1 VAIRR
6 HRAATTVAAAL
17 AVLAAAGAALVVWS
31 QERRADPVPPAAS
44 NPPAAPAAQAGP
56 AGSRVAVENRHPGTA
71 GWRITRRGAPEAIQG
86 WADQVSAA
94 SGERVR
100 LYVST
105 TARRFRVEAYRT
117 GWYGGRGARLV
128 WRSQPLVGRR
138 QPPPTRSPGTNMV
151 ATRWRPSLTL
161 AIGPDW
167 PPGIYLLK
175 LVAAT
180 GQRYVPLTVR
190 DDTSRA
196 ALVVMNAVTTWQAY
210 NRWGGRNQYVGPDG
224 RLETRSRVVS
234 FDRPYDGSGAGE
246 FLGNEYP
253 LVRLVESLGLDVTY
267 WTNIDLHRH
276 PERLLA
282 HRGLV
287 SLGHDEYWS
296 TRMRRGAEAARGH
309 GVNLAF
315 LGANAVYRHIR
326 LEPSAT
332 GRHRQQVN
340 YKPWSAPDDP
350 AWKTDPS
357 QVTTDWRRPPL
368 NNPESRLLGAQYE
381 CNPTHA
387 PGVVVQPSSWLF
399 AATGVRAGTRLP
411 GLVGDEYDRVKP
423 GVPRPPGVEV
433 LLHSP
438 VHCSGAAVR
447 GASFADT
454 TYYTAPSGAGV
465 FNAATSS
472 WVCQLNRACATTRR
486 SPFTARVV
494 RTATVNLLRVFA
506 RGPAGQGH
514 PSRSNLTRL
523 GLDSSDG

>member
-1 VAIRR
+1 VAIHR
-6 HRAATTVAAAL
+6 HRAATTVAVAL
-17 AVLAAAGAALVVWS
+17 AAFGAAGAALVVWS
-31 QERRADPVPPAAS
+31 QERRADPVPSAAS
-44 NPPAAPAAQAGP
+44 NPAAAPTTQLGP
-56 AGSRVAVENRHPGTA
+56 AVSWVAVENRRPGTA
-71 GWRITRRGAPEAIQG
+71 GWRITHPGAPEAIQG
-86 WADQVSAA
+86 WTDQVSAA

-105 TARRFRVEAYRT
+105 TAGHFRVEAYRM

-128 WRSQPLVGRR
+128 WRSQPVVGRR
-138 QPPPTRSPGTNMV
+138 QPPPTLSPGTNMV
-151 ATRWRPSLTL
+151 ATRWHPSLTI

-167 PPGIYLLK
+167 PSGVYLLK
-175 LVAAT
+175 LVGAT

-190 DDTSRA
+190 DDTSKA
-196 ALVVMNAVTTWQAY
+196 ALAVMNAVTTWQAY
-210 NRWGGRNQYVGPDG
+210 NLWGGRNQYVGPDG

-234 FDRPYDGSGAGE
+234 FDRPYHGNGAGE

-253 LVRLVESLGLDVTY
+253 LVRLVERLGLDVTY

-276 PERLLA
+276 PQRLLA

-296 TRMRRGAEAARGH
+296 TRMRRGAEAARAH

-326 LEPSAT
+326 LEPSAI

-340 YKPWSAPDDP
+340 YKPWSVGDDP
-350 AWKTDPS
+350 AWQTDPG

-387 PGVVVQPSSWLF
+387 AGVVVQPSSWLF
-399 AATGVRAGTRLP
+399 AGTGVRAGTRLP
-411 GLVGDEYDRVKP
+411 GLVGDEYDRVQP
-423 GVPRPPGVEV
+423 DAPRPRGVEV

-447 GASFADT
+447 GPSFADT

-472 WVCQLNRACATTRR
+472 WVCQLSRACATTRR
-486 SPFTARVV
+486 SPLTARVV
-494 RTATVNLLRVFA
+494 RTATVNLLRGFA
-506 RGPAGQGH
+506 AGPAGQDH
-514 PSRSNLTRL
+514 PSRSNLARL
-523 GLDSSDG
+523 GLDLSDG

>member
-6 HRAATTVAAAL
+6 HRAATTVAVAL
-17 AVLAAAGAALVVWS
+17 AVLAAAGAVLVVRS
-31 QERRADPVPPAAS
+31 QERRADSVPSAAS
-44 NPPAAPAAQAGP
+44 HPAAAPAAQAGP
-56 AGSRVAVENRHPGTA
+56 AGSWVAVENRRSGTSS
-71 GWRITRRGAPEAIQG
+71 WRITRLGPPEAIQG
-86 WADQVSAA
+86 WVDQASAA
-94 SGERVR
+94 NGERVR

-105 TARRFRVEAYRT
+105 TAPRFHVEAYRM

-138 QPPPTRSPGTNMV
+138 QAAPALTPETNMV
-151 ATRWRPSLTL
+151 ATRWRPSL
-161 AIGPDW
+161 AIAVGPDW
-167 PPGIYLLK
+167 PPGVYLLK
-175 LVAAT
+175 LVAAS
-180 GQRYVPLTVR
+180 GQRYIPLTVR
-190 DDTSRA
+190 DDASRA
-196 ALVVMNAVTTWQAY
+196 ALAVMSAVTTWQAY

-234 FDRPYDGSGAGE
+234 FDRPYDGNGAAE
-246 FLGNEYP
+246 FLGNELP
-253 LVRLVESLGLDVTY
+253 LVRLVERLGLDVTY

-276 PERLLA
+276 PQRLLA

-296 TRMRRGAEAARGH
+296 TRMRRGAEAARAR

-350 AWKTDPS
+350 AWKTDPA

-368 NNPESRLLGAQYE
+368 NDPESRLLGAQYE

-387 PGVVVQPSSWLF
+387 PGVVVQPSSWLL
-399 AATGVRAGTRLP
+399 AGTGVRAGSRLP
-411 GLVGDEYDRVKP
+411 GLIGDEYDRVQP
-423 GVPRPPGVEV
+423 DAPRPPRVEV

-438 VHCSGAAVR
+438 LQCLGASVR
-447 GASFADT
+447 GPSFADT

-472 WVCQLNRACATTRR
+472 WVCQLSRACASTRR
-486 SPFTARVV
+486 SPLTARVV

-506 RGPAGQGH
+506 QGPAAKRH
-514 PSRSNLTRL
+514 PSRSNLARL
-523 GLDSSDG
+523 GIDRSDG

>member
-1 VAIRR
+1 
-6 HRAATTVAAAL
+6 
-17 AVLAAAGAALVVWS
+17 
-31 QERRADPVPPAAS
+31 
-44 NPPAAPAAQAGP
+44 
-56 AGSRVAVENRHPGTA
+56 
-71 GWRITRRGAPEAIQG
+71 
-86 WADQVSAA
+86 
-94 SGERVR
+94 
-100 LYVST
+100 
-105 TARRFRVEAYRT
+105 
-117 GWYGGRGARLV
+117 
-128 WRSQPLVGRR
+128 
-138 QPPPTRSPGTNMV
+138 MV
-151 ATRWRPSLTL
+151 ATRWRPSATIAVDL
-161 AIGPDW
+161 AW
-167 PPGIYLLK
+167 PPGVYLLK
-175 LVAAT
+175 LMAAT

-196 ALVVMNAVTTWQAY
+196 ALLVMNAVTTWQAY

-234 FDRPYDGSGAGE
+234 FDRPYDGNGAGE

-253 LVRLVESLGLDVTY
+253 LVRLVERLGLDVSY
-267 WTNIDLHRH
+267 WTNLDLHQH

-296 TRMRRGAEAARGH
+296 TRMRRGAEAARAR

-332 GRHRQQVN
+332 GPDRQQVN

-368 NNPESRLLGAQYE
+368 NDPESRLLGAQYE

-387 PGVVVQPSSWLF
+387 PGVVVAPSSWLF
-399 AATGVRAGTRLP
+399 AGTGVRAGSRLP
-411 GLVGDEYDRVKP
+411 GLVGDEYDRVQP
-423 GVPRPPGVEV
+423 GTPRPGGVEV

-438 VHCSGAAVR
+438 VQCLGASVR
-447 GASFADT
+447 GPSFADT
-454 TYYTAPSGAGV
+454 TYYTAGSGAGV

-472 WVCQLNRACATTRR
+472 WVCQLSRACATTRR
-486 SPFTARVV
+486 SPITARVV
-494 RTATVNLLRVFA
+494 RTVTVNLLQVFA
-506 RGPAGQGH
+506 SGPAGQRH
-514 PSRSNLTRL
+514 PSRSNLARL
-523 GLDSSDG
+523 RIDSSHG